1 MDQSF
6 GAFLLRVRSI
16 NLHATLIAR
25 HPLSFSLDVIGGNF
39 AAGLNSGILDT
50 KQTESRGRFH
60 FGPPPQ
66 RLGAIK
72 EIECDLVSTRQRR
85 GKKGLATY
93 GERMRGRNLVY
104 FSRDNRVAEV
114 LNIKFRR

>member
-50 KQTESRGRFH
+50 KQTEAGAFH
-60 FGPPPQ
+60 FAR
-66 RLGAIK
+66 RLNGWVRLRK
-72 EIECDLVSTRQRR
+72 
-85 GKKGLATY
+85 
-93 GERMRGRNLVY
+93 
-104 FSRDNRVAEV
+104 
-114 LNIKFRR
+114 LNVI

>member
-6 GAFLLRVRSI
+6 GAFLLRVHSI

-25 HPLSFSLDVIGGNF
+25 HPLSFSLSRRHRGNF

-50 KQTESRGRFH
+50 KQTEAGAFH
-60 FGPPPQ
+60 FGRR
-66 RLGAIK
+66 RLSGWVRLR

-85 GKKGLATY
+85 GEKGLSY
-93 GERMRGRNLVY
+93 LWRENEG
-104 FSRDNRVAEV
+104 AE
-114 LNIKFRR
+114 LSLF